1 MNLILHCDWLP
12 ELARDYALRPA
23 GEFFPE
29 AETGWVSLAQVW
41 NGSIWANNA
50 QCRYI
55 SQQGDQTRETFCANS
70 VAICCV
76 EMLRSFRRDFTCD
89 VLVLTTSRSCC
100 SRLSFLCSGSL
111 LLLLPPSFLNPT
123 SPGVIFLARVSVGRS
138 FLLLYTHSSDF
149 STSSL
154 SSSRSDLICL

>member
-1 MNLILHCDWLP
+1 MSRVSVVRIMFP
-12 ELARDYALRPA
+12 RSRDRL
-23 GEFFPE
+23 GV
-29 AETGWVSLAQVW
+29 VSSSLKMVQSEPVTPSVATDR
-41 NGSIWANNA
+41 N
-50 QCRYI
+50 
-55 SQQGDQTRETFCANS
+55 RETIHAQHFVPNN

-76 EMLRSFRRDFTCD
+76 EMLRSFGGGFTCD
-89 VLVLTTSRSCC
+89 VLVLTASTSCC

-111 LLLLPPSFLNPT
+111 LLLLPPSFLSPT

-154 SSSRSDLICL
+154 SSSKSDLICL